1 MIEPVAPR
9 VLDSTTGIAGAYAA
23 LLLHQAG
30 AEVVRTVRD
39 GDDPELAPG
48 APLTAYLRQGQ
59 GCVRL
64 AGTSVTGAGADV
76 WLVTPG
82 PHERD
87 EVRAAAAADPGLV
100 IVAITPYGLDGPYAD

>member
-1 MIEPVAPR
+1 MVDPVAPR

-30 AEVVRTVRD
+30 AEVVRSVADRA
-39 GDDPELAPG
+39 DPELATG

-59 GCVRL
+59 ACVRRDGISPS
-64 AGTSVTGAGADV
+64 AVGADV

-82 PHERD
+82 PD
-87 EVRAAAAADPGLV
+87 EHDDVRAVAAADGGL
-100 IVAITPYGLDGPYAD
+100 